1 MQIIIVG
8 GGIAGLAAAVGLTI
22 KLKDCTVILVEKR
35 SNWAEQGSTLGLAPN
50 GRVALRELIAGAA
63 TDVVDLNA
71 LLQENGV
78 PTSSEH
84 DGLMLGWWQLRDGL
98 LDILRASDQITF
110 HLGYVLQSM
119 EDTEEGVTATF
130 SSSEENNDEILHIKG
145 DILLGADGVNS
156 MTRKCLGLPPAEFS
170 GTHVW
175 RGKMLVDLEEAAAS
189 KKSGDDN
196 NNPHAIL
203 EPLLLK
209 DGAASMFKLVGQTH
223 VAIFNYHTKLPGVLT
238 WVVATKDTV
247 NKDGWVH
254 IQDFFSK
261 EAVGDDD
268 MKILEALYEVS
279 TTRELNH
286 AMKLQTIPMLENC
299 ETEGYGGHGRV
310 SLIGDACHA
319 LRPASGQGASMA
331 LEDVLVLCRIF
342 EKKQK
347 NGEEMNCRNDIEAA
361 LKEYETARI
370 ERVKRVWDY
379 EWKVAEGSYK
389 GERDQ
394 DEFTLYKDWL
404 YAGI

>member
-203 EPLLLK
+203 EP
-209 DGAASMFKLVGQTH
+209 
-223 VAIFNYHTKLPGVLT
+223 
-238 WVVATKDTV
+238 
-247 NKDGWVH
+247 
-254 IQDFFSK
+254 
-261 EAVGDDD
+261 
-268 MKILEALYEVS
+268 
-279 TTRELNH
+279 
-286 AMKLQTIPMLENC
+286 
-299 ETEGYGGHGRV
+299 
-310 SLIGDACHA
+310 
-319 LRPASGQGASMA
+319 
-331 LEDVLVLCRIF
+331 
-342 EKKQK
+342 
-347 NGEEMNCRNDIEAA
+347 
-361 LKEYETARI
+361 
-370 ERVKRVWDY
+370 
-379 EWKVAEGSYK
+379 
-389 GERDQ
+389 
-394 DEFTLYKDWL
+394 
-404 YAGI
+404 